1 MAHALLNRSSWWE
14 NPRWATLASLPP
26 ALLALG
32 LCCYQLAYPNVL
44 HGVFSYDDGVYFGS
58 ALYLIHGIVPY
69 RDFTIL
75 VPPGI
80 TLLMTPFALL
90 THFTAQ
96 NEALASARVFTAV
109 VTGANAFL
117 AGLAV
122 RHRGIAASA
131 AAATALAIFPAA
143 YLADSAVL
151 LEPYLVFFCLLGA
164 VLLFQNGDIATPRR
178 VWLAGLAFG
187 LGAAVELWALVP
199 LVVAAA
205 FCVPVWRRAV
215 LPLLGGAAI
224 GLGVTCLP
232 FVLLAPHAFWHDTVL
247 TQLTGT
253 AFGPVVGAG
262 TRFLVLTGLGP
273 PLGLHI
279 STGAA
284 TAIALGAGLV
294 FGLIFAAAA
303 ATGRASRSDG
313 FAFAA
318 MVAVTALVVF
328 VPTFSGHDTYFAAP
342 FVAIVFGLAV
352 RYLLEGI
359 TGIIQAV
366 AGGSYVSVDFAA
378 RTGLTFIIV
387 ALVVAGAVT
396 TVRREATFTRAFF
409 AVAATSPGPSIMS
422 AVAPGTCVVTEGA
435 SLVISGDRFS
445 AGVAECPT
453 VLDAAGTWRVIDP
466 DHPPT
471 TPGPRDRTLV
481 ASWRTWLGQAD
492 YVVLATRGPSY
503 IPWTPA
509 LRRWFSRAFTSVVS
523 SGGAAVYRRSAT
535 AGLTAAR
542 AG

>member
-80 TLLMTPFALL
+80 TLVMTPFALL

-96 NEALASARVFTAV
+96 NEAIASARVFTAV

-164 VLLFQNGDIATPRR
+164 VLLFQNGDIATSRR

-199 LVVAAA
+199 LVIAVA
-205 FCVPVWRRAV
+205 FCAPVWRRAV

-247 TQLTGT
+247 TQLTRT

-396 TVRREATFTRAFF
+396 TVRREATFTRLFRGRRD
-409 AVAATSPGPSIMS
+409 VAGAEHHERRGARHVRGDGGGVAGDQRGPFLGRRGGVPDRARRRRDVACDRSGPSADDPGP
-422 AVAPGTCVVTEGA
+422 A
-435 SLVISGDRFS
+435 
-445 AGVAECPT
+445 
-453 VLDAAGTWRVIDP
+453 
-466 DHPPT
+466 
-471 TPGPRDRTLV
+471 
-481 ASWRTWLGQAD
+481 
-492 YVVLATRGPSY
+492 
-503 IPWTPA
+503 
-509 LRRWFSRAFTSVVS
+509 
-523 SGGAAVYRRSAT
+523 
-535 AGLTAAR
+535 
-542 AG
+542 

>member
-80 TLLMTPFALL
+80 TLVMTPFALL

-96 NEALASARVFTAV
+96 NEAVASARVFTAV
-109 VTGANAFL
+109 VTGANVFL

-164 VLLFQNGDIATPRR
+164 VLLFQNGDIATSRR
-178 VWLAGLAFG
+178 VWARGPRLRARCRGGAVGARPAGYRRRLLRPGLAPC
-187 LGAAVELWALVP
+187 GASAAGRRRHRPRCDLPAVRPA
-199 LVVAAA
+199 
-205 FCVPVWRRAV
+205 
-215 LPLLGGAAI
+215 GA
-224 GLGVTCLP
+224 TR
-232 FVLLAPHAFWHDTVL
+232 LLARHSADAADAHGVR
-247 TQLTGT
+247 TGGRRGDP
-253 AFGPVVGAG
+253 F
-262 TRFLVLTGLGP
+262 LGP
-273 PLGLHI
+273 DRARAAPRPPHLHRR
-279 STGAA
+279 SYRDRL
-284 TAIALGAGLV
+284 LGAGLV

-409 AVAATSPGPSIMS
+409 AVAATSPGPSIMN

-471 TPGPRDRTLV
+471 TPGR
-481 ASWRTWLGQAD
+481 
-492 YVVLATRGPSY
+492 
-503 IPWTPA
+503 
-509 LRRWFSRAFTSVVS
+509 
-523 SGGAAVYRRSAT
+523 AT
-535 AGLTAAR
+535 ARSWLLGGSGSGRPTTSC
-542 AG
+542 

>member
-90 THFTAQ
+90 THFTSQ

-131 AAATALAIFPAA
+131 SAATALAIFPAA

-199 LVVAAA
+199 LVIAVA

-232 FVLLAPHAFWHDTVL
+232 FVVLAPHAFWHDTVL
-247 TQLTGT
+247 TQLTRHG
-253 AFGPVVGAG
+253 V
-262 TRFLVLTGLGP
+262 RTGGRRGDPFLGP
-273 PLGLHI
+273 D
-279 STGAA
+279 
-284 TAIALGAGLV
+284 
-294 FGLIFAAAA
+294 
-303 ATGRASRSDG
+303 RAR
-313 FAFAA
+313 
-318 MVAVTALVVF
+318 
-328 VPTFSGHDTYFAAP
+328 AAP
-342 FVAIVFGLAV
+342 RPPHLH
-352 RYLLEGI
+352 RR
-359 TGIIQAV
+359 
-366 AGGSYVSVDFAA
+366 SYRDRA
-378 RTGLTFIIV
+378 RCRARLRPH
-387 ALVVAGAVT
+387 L
-396 TVRREATFTRAFF
+396 RRRR
-409 AVAATSPGPSIMS
+409 
-422 AVAPGTCVVTEGA
+422 
-435 SLVISGDRFS
+435 GDRKS
-445 AGVAECPT
+445 LP
-453 VLDAAGTWRVIDP
+453 L
-466 DHPPT
+466 
-471 TPGPRDRTLV
+471 
-481 ASWRTWLGQAD
+481 
-492 YVVLATRGPSY
+492 
-503 IPWTPA
+503 
-509 LRRWFSRAFTSVVS
+509 
-523 SGGAAVYRRSAT
+523 
-535 AGLTAAR
+535 
-542 AG
+542 